1 MPEQVRGDHGVAVG
15 ELADDRP
22 PDVRARR
29 DAVDEDDQWPLARP
43 QEADRVA
50 VQLDVLELGLGATA
64 CARRVSRT
72 HWIRI
77 PESALEMTRRWIS
90 EVPSKIVKIFAS
102 RCIRSTGNSRVQPL
116 PPRIWIAR
124 SVAQT
129 ATSPAFSFDIEPSAL
144 LKVWPVRPIH
154 DARQTSS
161 RAASISSFMSASVKA
176 IAWFSMIGLPN
187 WTRSLA

>member
-29 DAVDEDDQWPLARP
+29 DAVDEDDQRPLARP

-64 CARRVSRT
+64 RVCRRVGRT

-77 PESALEMTRRWIS
+77 PEIALEMTRRWIS

-102 RCIRSTGNSRVQPL
+102 RCIRSTGNSRV
-116 PPRIWIAR
+116 
-124 SVAQT
+124 
-129 ATSPAFSFDIEPSAL
+129 
-144 LKVWPVRPIH
+144 
-154 DARQTSS
+154 
-161 RAASISSFMSASVKA
+161 
-176 IAWFSMIGLPN
+176 
-187 WTRSLA
+187 